1 MFVLAFNNTNNAD
14 KVVERNSRQFFFP
27 IVNITNVN
35 VLIDGKKFYDQLIG
49 DQIKKYGKVKKNA
62 TGQGYDYTRGRWWWC
77 PYY

>member
-1 MFVLAFNNTNNAD
+1 MFVLAFNNTNNAY

-62 TGQGYDYTRGRWWWC
+62 TGQGDDYTRGR
-77 PYY
+77 

>member
-1 MFVLAFNNTNNAD
+1 MLIKQLKET
-14 KVVERNSRQFFFP
+14 VVNFFFP

-62 TGQGYDYTRGRWWWC
+62 TGQGDDYTRGR
-77 PYY
+77 

>member
-62 TGQGYDYTRGRWWWC
+62 TGQGYDYTRGR
-77 PYY
+77 

>member
-49 DQIKKYGKVKKNA
+49 DQIKKYGKVKKIA